1 MSWEQGRL
9 CNLESEMGIRDSKQ
23 AALANR
29 PSTNARIAAF
39 FWVTGVAIAGLAG
52 FSVWT
57 MWANAQDNPT
67 ARFGYEVVKAYP
79 HDVEAFTQ
87 GLVFEGGELYE
98 GTGHEGSST
107 LRKVDLASGE
117 VLESRPLGARLFGEG
132 ITILGDKLYQLT
144 WKNGV
149 CLVYDK
155 ATLRQ
160 TGTLR
165 FRGEGWGLTND
176 GTHLIMSNGSS
187 VLQFLDPK
195 TFRVVRRLNIT
206 EGGVRVEHLNEL
218 EYVDGQI
225 YANRWYWDYV
235 YVISP
240 RTGEVTAKIDLS
252 GLLVRENREHVLNG
266 IAYDEESGRLFVTGK
281 HWPKLFEIRVVP
293 KK

>member
-1 MSWEQGRL
+1 
-9 CNLESEMGIRDSKQ
+9 MGIRDSKQ

-176 GTHLIMSNGSS
+176 GTHLIMSNGTST
-187 VLQFLDPK
+187 LQFLDPK
-195 TFRVVRRLNIT
+195 TMRVVRHVNVT
-206 EGGVRVEHLNEL
+206 SQGGRVERINEL
-218 EYVDGQI
+218 EYIDGEI
-225 YANRWYWDYV
+225 FANIWYSDYIAR
-235 YVISP
+235 ISP
-240 RTGEVTAKIDLS
+240 ETGEVTGWIDMS
-252 GLLVRENREHVLNG
+252 GLLSRAERPTREHVLNG
-266 IAYDEESGRLFVTGK
+266 IAYDKESGRLLVTGK
-281 HWPKLFEIRVVP
+281 NWPTLFEVKIVP